1 MATPLT
7 PGEQAMIDHDHV
19 SGASFGPGYPA
30 TPEPVPVSAL
40 REGIPSAARKLRGT
54 VFWVPEQ
61 TATTP
66 ANGDCIV
73 DHWWSVHPEHG
84 LAFYA
89 QLTGYAASESPSP
102 QCNQSEGTAKMLGER
117 LWPDHEVR
125 KVPVVFMAHA
135 DRAMRK
141 LKAQAI
147 EARRAETRSGSV
159 HESAVGNADAPNPHQ
174 ESHQ

>member
-1 MATPLT
+1 METNDGRSPD
-7 PGEQAMIDHDHV
+7 G
-19 SGASFGPGYPA
+19 SGYPA

-40 REGIPSAARKLRGT
+40 REGIPSAGRNLRGT
-54 VFWVPEQ
+54 VFWVSERES
-61 TATTP
+61 TTP

-89 QLTGYAASESPSP
+89 ELNGYAASESSFP

-125 KVPVVFMAHA
+125 KIPVVFMAHA

-147 EARRAETRSGSV
+147 EARRAETERLGAQ
-159 HESAVGNADAPNPHQ
+159 HESAVGATDAPTQSTQ
-174 ESHQ
+174 EPTNGK